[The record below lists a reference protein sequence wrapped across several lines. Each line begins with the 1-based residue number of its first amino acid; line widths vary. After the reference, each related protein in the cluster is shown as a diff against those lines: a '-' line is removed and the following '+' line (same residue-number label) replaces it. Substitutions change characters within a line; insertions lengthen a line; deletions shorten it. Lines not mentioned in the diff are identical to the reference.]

1 MGRIDEAWKRYSN
14 TTSGPAVAPTPEP
27 HVRSAALAQYRV
39 EQPKP
44 ELTDTL
50 RPATPALVS
59 GEIRSDPS
67 PRVVAPLPHPVA
79 PTAPA
84 PIAAPIAA
92 IGRPPHAA
100 TAELR
105 TATAYPPPGRR
116 PAASTRTTD
125 APLEPSARIAAAL
138 QEAHA
143 SSGCRAVMVTGTD
156 SREDHTEV
164 AISLARDLSLL
175 LPRVLLVDVD
185 ADAATLQTSFD
196 MRVDAGGAEWLRA
209 RGTLPM
215 YEVTPHL
222 FVLTAERLVPPGG
235 FTSDRIG
242 AVLDNCSMFDFVVLC
257 GPPVSSLPD
266 AAQLARRVGAVVY
279 VLSARAPFSVNE
291 RGMTQVGRTSIMG
304 TVLRG
309 VPGEKPDTHPTH
321 TV

>member
-27 HVRSAALAQYRV
+27 HVRSTALAQYRL

-50 RPATPALVS
+50 RPTTPAFVA

-67 PRVVAPLPHPVA
+67 PWVVTPVPHPA
-79 PTAPA
+79 APA
-84 PIAAPIAA
+84 PIAAPVAPIAQ
-92 IGRPPHAA
+92 PPRAE
-100 TAELR
+100 TAESR
-105 TATAYPPPGRR
+105 TAAPYPPRVRR
-116 PAASTRTTD
+116 HAASTRTTD

-143 SSGCRAVMVTGTD
+143 STGCRAVMVTGTD
-156 SREDHTEV
+156 SREDHTAV

-185 ADAATLQTSFD
+185 ADATTLQTSFD
-196 MRVDAGGAEWLRA
+196 MRVDAGGADWLRA

-222 FVLTAERLVPPGG
+222 FVVTAERLVPPGG

-291 RGMTQVGRTSIMG
+291 RGMTQVGRTSIVG

-309 VPGEKPDTHPTH
+309 VPGEKPDTHPTTP